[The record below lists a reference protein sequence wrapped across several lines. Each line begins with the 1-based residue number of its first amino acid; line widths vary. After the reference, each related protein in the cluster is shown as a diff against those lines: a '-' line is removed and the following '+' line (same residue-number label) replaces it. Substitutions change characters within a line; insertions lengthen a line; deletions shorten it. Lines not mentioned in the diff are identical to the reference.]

1 MNKDRLKETLIRH
14 EGIRLKPYKDSVGKI
29 TIGIGR
35 NLDDIGISHEEA
47 GLMFL
52 NDLDRV
58 EKELCTNF
66 KWFPN
71 LSDVRQEVLMNM
83 CFNLGITKLKKFVKF
98 LKAVELGNWSQA
110 AIEMKDSL
118 WTKQVGQR
126 SEELAKAM
134 LNNKFEET

>member
-35 NLDDIGISHEEA
+35 NLDGTGISTEEA

-58 EKELCTNF
+58 ETELCTNF
-66 KWFPN
+66 KWFTN

-98 LKAVELGNWSQA
+98 LKAVEQGNWSKA
-110 AIEMKDSL
+110 ALEMRDSK
-118 WTKQVGQR
+118 WAKQVSNR
-126 SEELAKAM
+126 ADELELAM
-134 LNNKFEET
+134 LHNNFYET